1 MCQTC
6 HSGCVADEVATH
18 LRSRHKSMT
27 PPARRRLAEIIDNL
41 PGIIKN
47 QSQLADEFRFPPPTI
62 PPIPELDPPQP
73 DGRGCRICQ
82 LVFRDDQKIQQHY
95 TTQHS
100 WTNPQGRGRPRVH
113 NAYARPEKPWK
124 EGVMCQRFFRS
135 RAASGWF
142 EVGRSRTGRG
152 YMSKA
157 NATVITKQPMRS
169 SKVSPET
176 RAHIDEVLKR
186 DKMYRDAETQPRFY
200 SKTLGDDS
208 FAATSLWLE
217 RTRWPIIFKNVRR
230 DILLAMTRL
239 PIHAKVSSVATDYIL
254 KQGPFEGDP
263 DIIISRKDKKK
274 ITYFLSAI
282 DIMLD
287 RCELT
292 AQHTSRVLL
301 CWLASSRL
309 DIYQPKPFAL
319 RIEEN
324 TRKRYRL
331 LWKRFIAFALRAYLL
346 PDAIREK
353 EVNIRLDGRTASQVK
368 RLWEHP
374 VWQCMSTK
382 KPSWPRLQK
391 LDDDPDIP
399 QRYNDEDIEIN
410 SSGRHESPYDDDDVG
425 SVSFEESSDDFGSSE
440 EDDGDFEESER
451 EDRLDGCM
459 FNTDSQDMPTVS
471 LFHRDSCHEAINR
484 MAVKHAEVFLE
495 LLFEL
500 SLSLSMENFM
510 DGQPGS
516 TLLIYFS
523 GILGFSP
530 DCRQFQLARE
540 YCPNLSGLIW
550 VQRLLFLEYALPL
563 HSYPIIGIQQ
573 RPQFPMERL
582 NEVRQK
588 YMVQGSISPLAELHN
603 LRNFGQK
610 VAKTEP
616 PPFLLRWSDD
626 GRVVSYG
633 SDFTLS
639 MEDFRGLA
647 DHLIGQAEGLCDEL
661 MFGFEPNFDINKI
674 KDDFTNGQAGFSF
687 VNHPENGLD
696 EIYQELIVQL
706 CTSRGARLAKDGR
719 WSFQAITL
727 YLQKVRALEENISGG
742 LLTACGQSPRV
753 RELLSLAVE
762 NTPCAVRG
770 IFIWNGSVAYALRH
784 HKAKRST
791 NQEFHVVR
799 FLPARLSVVVV
810 KYLVCIR
817 RVAALLRREQSGS
830 TGQVN
835 SNQQKYLFF
844 QHHGKPWAPTRIT
857 RVVRAATKLVWGQGV
872 TARVYRQL
880 AIGITEKHVPT
891 SHMIHIDIPFTRNAR
906 LTAIAIAPTLM
917 ALSNHR

>member
-1 MCQTC
+1 
-6 HSGCVADEVATH
+6 
-18 LRSRHKSMT
+18 MT
-27 PPARRRLAEIIDNL
+27 PAARRRLAEIIGNL
-41 PGIIKN
+41 PGIIRN
-47 QSQLADEFRFPPPTI
+47 QSQLADEFQFPPPTI

-113 NAYARPEKPWK
+113 DAYVRPEKPWR

-152 YMSKA
+152 YVSKS

-217 RTRWPIIFKNVRR
+217 RTRWPIMFKNVRR

-239 PIHAKVSSVATDYIL
+239 PIHAKVGSVETDYVL
-254 KQGPFEGDP
+254 GQGPFEGDT
-263 DIIISRKDKKK
+263 DIIISREDEKK
-274 ITYFLSAI
+274 ITCLLSAI

-301 CWLASSRL
+301 CRLASSRL

-353 EVNIRLDGRTASQVK
+353 EVNIRLDGRIASQVQ

-374 VWQCMSTK
+374 VWQCMSMK
-382 KPSWPRLQK
+382 KPSWPRLHK

-399 QRYNDEDIEIN
+399 QRYSDEDIEIN
-410 SSGRHESPYDDDDVG
+410 SSGRHESPYDDDVG

-451 EDRLDGCM
+451 EDRLND
-459 FNTDSQDMPTVS
+459 F
-471 LFHRDSCHEAINR
+471 
-484 MAVKHAEVFLE
+484 KHAEVFLE

-500 SLSLSMENFM
+500 SLSLSMENFI

-516 TLLIYFS
+516 TLLIYFK
-523 GILGFSP
+523 
-530 DCRQFQLARE
+530 

-563 HSYPIIGIQQ
+563 RSYPIIGIQQ

-588 YMVQGSISPLAELHN
+588 YMVQGSMSPLAELHN

-639 MEDFRGLA
+639 MEDFRGLV
-647 DHLIGQAEGLCDEL
+647 DHLIGQAEGLCNEL
-661 MFGFEPNFDINKI
+661 MCGFEPNFDINKI

-706 CTSRGARLAKDGR
+706 CTSRSARLAKDG
-719 WSFQAITL
+719 Q
-727 YLQKVRALEENISGG
+727 
-742 LLTACGQSPRV
+742 
-753 RELLSLAVE
+753 
-762 NTPCAVRG
+762 
-770 IFIWNGSVAYALRH
+770 
-784 HKAKRST
+784 
-791 NQEFHVVR
+791 
-799 FLPARLSVVVV
+799 
-810 KYLVCIR
+810 
-817 RVAALLRREQSGS
+817 
-830 TGQVN
+830 
-835 SNQQKYLFF
+835 
-844 QHHGKPWAPTRIT
+844 
-857 RVVRAATKLVWGQGV
+857 
-872 TARVYRQL
+872 
-880 AIGITEKHVPT
+880 
-891 SHMIHIDIPFTRNAR
+891 
-906 LTAIAIAPTLM
+906 
-917 ALSNHR
+917 